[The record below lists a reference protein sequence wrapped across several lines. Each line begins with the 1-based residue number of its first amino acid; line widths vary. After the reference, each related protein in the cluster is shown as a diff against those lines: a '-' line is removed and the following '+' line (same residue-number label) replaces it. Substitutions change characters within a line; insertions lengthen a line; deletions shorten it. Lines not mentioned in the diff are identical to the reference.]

1 MRILHRRRDAD
12 QATIADIRRKL
23 FEARVDAA
31 ALTAA
36 HSRLADRCAKAT
48 DHAHA
53 LEKQLAAGPAAVAD
67 RYVTQL
73 EHRIDRITGAY
84 ARLRAGLTACPGHL
98 ALVDRLEQLQIANEA
113 LDVPIGL
120 DISAEHW
127 RSAVALLAA
136 ELTVEQATGVTA

>member
-12 QATIADIRRKL
+12 QATIADLRRKL

-31 ALTAA
+31 AQSAA

-48 DHAHA
+48 DRVTA
-53 LEKQLAAGPAAVAD
+53 LEKQLAAAPAAVAD

-84 ARLRAGLTACPGHL
+84 ARLRASLTTCPGHL
-98 ALVDRLEQLQIANEA
+98 ALTDRLEQLQAANEA

-120 DISAEHW
+120 DISADNW
-127 RSAVALLAA
+127 RGAVALLAA
-136 ELTVEQATGVTA
+136 ELTVQQASAVTA